1 MKKSHRKDVIIARII
16 FACMVLILIVVIV
29 LGVRAVLN
37 YRADRSQKQEP
48 DVVTTEATQPG
59 ADSESGAEP
68 EQPADDNDQW
78 LIDDTETG
86 NTDDADPAGESEETE
101 GTGEEAGTGDS
112 DQVLLKALYSVN
124 VRSGAGKD
132 FAKVGGVEEG
142 AVIVLLE
149 DEGNGWGYIQKGDL
163 TGYVYLEYFQT
174 VDSTEE

>member
-29 LGVRAVLN
+29 VGVRAVLN

-48 DVVTTEATQPG
+48 DVVTTETTQPG
-59 ADSESGAEP
+59 AESESGAEP

-78 LIDDTETG
+78 MIDDTETG
-86 NTDDADPAGESEETE
+86 NPDDADQTGENEETE
-101 GTGEEAGTGDS
+101 GTGEEEGTGDS
-112 DQVLLKALYSVN
+112 DQVLLKAMYSVN

-174 VDSTEE
+174 VDSAEE